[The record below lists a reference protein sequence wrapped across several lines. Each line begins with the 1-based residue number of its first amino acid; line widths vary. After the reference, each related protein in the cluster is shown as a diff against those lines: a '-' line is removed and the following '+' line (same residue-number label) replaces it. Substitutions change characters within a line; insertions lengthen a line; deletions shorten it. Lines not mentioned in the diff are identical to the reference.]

1 MPLLVE
7 IVNFKIEPLMFQNR
21 HLFHFKYETSLIRS
35 INKSTYNPLMTSQ
48 ILEFV
53 DLQKTQKAKYLD
65 NKKLLISLSRKNHLL

>member
-1 MPLLVE
+1 
-7 IVNFKIEPLMFQNR
+7 MFQNR
-21 HLFHFKYETSLIRS
+21 LLFHFKYKTSLIRS